1 MCSFILSSRF
11 VFDIAAVAILAVFAG
26 MIIYAA
32 YTLILGW
39 GDPETTRHV
48 RWLFLKALGW
58 LAIAILI
65 DNADNI
71 LC

>member
-1 MCSFILSSRF
+1 MCPFLLSNRFIF
-11 VFDIAAVAILAVFAG
+11 EIAAVVMLAVFAG
-26 MIIYAA
+26 MMLFAA

-48 RWLFLKALGW
+48 RWLSFKALGW
-58 LAIAILI
+58 LAIVVLI
-65 DNADNI
+65 NNANTI

>member
-1 MCSFILSSRF
+1 
-11 VFDIAAVAILAVFAG
+11 
-26 MIIYAA
+26 MIVYAA

-39 GDPETTRHV
+39 GDAETIRYV
-48 RWLFLKALGW
+48 RGLFFKALGW

-65 DNADNI
+65 DNAGNI